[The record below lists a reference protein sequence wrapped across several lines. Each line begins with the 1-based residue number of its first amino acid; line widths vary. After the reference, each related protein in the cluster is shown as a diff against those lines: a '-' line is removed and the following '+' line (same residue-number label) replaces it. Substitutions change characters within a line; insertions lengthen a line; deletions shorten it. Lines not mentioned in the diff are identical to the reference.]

1 MAGDPADTALPRE
14 RQERILD
21 RLRRHGRVIAADLA
35 VEFRVSED
43 SIRRDLRELAA
54 RSLCKRVYG
63 GALLATTAPP
73 LAERRREDV
82 ERKRALAAVAA
93 TLVGPRQILFLDAGS
108 TNSAIANALPEG
120 QDLTVVTNAPDVALA
135 LMGRSGFEVLTIGG
149 RIDPDIGAAI
159 GSMALR
165 QIQGIRADLCFPG
178 VCAADAQTGLWTLDA
193 EEVVL
198 KRTMI
203 EASGETA
210 LVATRE
216 KLMRAATH
224 HTAPVAS
231 ITHLVT
237 EPDTDPAILDAWR
250 AAGTSVHIALAARG

>member
-1 MAGDPADTALPRE
+1 MAAEPADPALPRE
-14 RQERILD
+14 RQDRILE

-63 GALLATTAPP
+63 GALLTTAVVP
-73 LAERRREDV
+73 LEERRREHV
-82 ERKRALAAVAA
+82 ERKRTLAAVAA
-93 TLVGPRQILFLDAGS
+93 SLVSPRQILFIDAGS
-108 TNSAIANALPEG
+108 TNSAIAGALPEG
-120 QDLTVVTNAPDVALA
+120 HDLTIVTNAPDVALA
-135 LMGRSGFEVLTIGG
+135 VIGRPGFEVLMIGG
-149 RIDPDIGAAI
+149 RIDPKIGGAI

-198 KRTMI
+198 KQTMI
-203 EASGETA
+203 EASGETV

-216 KLMRAATH
+216 KLIRAATH
-224 HTAPVAS
+224 HTAPVES

-237 EPDTDPAILDAWR
+237 ERTTDAAILDAWR
-250 AAGTSVHIALAARG
+250 AAGSSVHLA

>member
-1 MAGDPADTALPRE
+1 MTAAEPADPALPRE
-14 RQERILD
+14 RQERILE
-21 RLRRHGRVIAADLA
+21 RLRRHGRVVAADLA

-63 GALLATTAPP
+63 GALLATPSPP
-73 LAERRREDV
+73 LSERRREDV

-93 TLVGPRQILFLDAGS
+93 TLVSPRQILFLDAGS
-108 TNSAIANALPEG
+108 TNSAIASALPEG
-120 QDLTVVTNAPDVALA
+120 QGLTVVTNAPDVALA
-135 LMGRSGFEVLTIGG
+135 LIGRSGFEVLTIGG
-149 RIDPDIGAAI
+149 RIDPEIGGAI
-159 GSMALR
+159 GSIALR

-203 EASGETA
+203 EASGETV

-216 KLMRAATH
+216 KLIRAATH
-224 HTAPVAS
+224 HTAPPSS

-237 EPDTDPAILDAWR
+237 ERDTDPAILAAWR
-250 AAGTSVHIALAARG
+250 AAGTSVHVV

>member
-1 MAGDPADTALPRE
+1 MAAEPTGDATLPRE
-14 RQERILD
+14 RQDRILE
-21 RLRRHGRVIAADLA
+21 RLRRHGKVIAADLA

-63 GALLATTAPP
+63 GALLITHVAP
-73 LAERRREDV
+73 LAERRREHV

-93 TLVGPRQILFLDAGS
+93 SLVGRHQILFIDAGS
-108 TNSAIANALPEG
+108 TNLAIASALPEAY
-120 QDLTVVTNAPDVALA
+120 DLTVVTNAPDVALA
-135 LMGRSGFEVLTIGG
+135 VINRPGFEVLSIGG
-149 RIDPDIGAAI
+149 RIDPRIGGAI

-203 EASGETA
+203 EASGETV

-216 KLMRAATH
+216 KLITAGTH
-224 HTAPVAS
+224 HTVPVES
-231 ITHLVT
+231 ITHLVV
-237 EPDTDPAILDAWR
+237 ERDTDAAILDAWR
-250 AAGTSVHIALAARG
+250 TAGTSVHLV

>member
-1 MAGDPADTALPRE
+1 MIASDASGDATLPRE
-14 RQERILD
+14 RQDRIVE

-43 SIRRDLRELAA
+43 SIRRDLRDLAA
-54 RSLCKRVYG
+54 RGLCKRVYG
-63 GALLATTAPP
+63 GALLMTNAAP
-73 LAERRREDV
+73 LAERRREHV

-93 TLVGPRQILFLDAGS
+93 KLVSRGQILFIDAGS
-108 TNSAIANALPEG
+108 THLAIASALPEG
-120 QDLTVVTNAPDVALA
+120 HGLTVVTNAPDVALA
-135 LMGRSGFEVLTIGG
+135 VINRPGFEVLSVGG
-149 RIDPDIGAAI
+149 RIEPKIGGAI

-178 VCAADAQTGLWTLDA
+178 VCALDVETGLWTLDA

-203 EASGETA
+203 EASGETV

-216 KLMRAATH
+216 KLNTAATH
-224 HTAPVAS
+224 HTAPVES
-231 ITHLVT
+231 ITHLVV
-237 EPDTDPAILDAWR
+237 ERDTDDEIIDAWR
-250 AAGTSVHIALAARG
+250 AAGTSVHVA

>member
-1 MAGDPADTALPRE
+1 MAAEPADPALPRE
-14 RQERILD
+14 RQERILE

-108 TNSAIANALPEG
+108 TNSAIASALPEG

-135 LMGRSGFEVLTIGG
+135 LIGRSGFEVLTIGG
-149 RIDPDIGAAI
+149 RIDPKIGGAI

-178 VCAADAQTGLWTLDA
+178 VCSADAETGLWTFDP

-198 KRTMI
+198 KRAMI
-203 EASGETA
+203 EASGETVV
-210 LVATRE
+210 VATRE
-216 KLMRAATH
+216 KLITAATH
-224 HTAPVAS
+224 HTAPANS
-231 ITHLVT
+231 IAHLVV
-237 EPDTDPAILDAWR
+237 ERSTDAEILDAWR
-250 AAGTSVHIALAARG
+250 AAGTSVHVA

>member
-1 MAGDPADTALPRE
+1 MATEPADPALPRE
-14 RQERILD
+14 RQDRILE
-21 RLRRHGRVIAADLA
+21 RLRRRGRVIAADLA

-63 GALLATTAPP
+63 GALLATTIPP

-82 ERKRALAAVAA
+82 ERKRALAEVAA
-93 TLVGPRQILFLDAGS
+93 TLVSPHQILFLDAGS
-108 TNSAIANALPEG
+108 TNSAIAAALPEG
-120 QDLTVVTNAPDVALA
+120 QDLTVVTNALDIALA
-135 LMGRSGFEVLTIGG
+135 LIGRSGFEVLTIGG
-149 RIDPDIGAAI
+149 RIDPRIGGAI
-159 GSMALR
+159 GSIAVC

-178 VCAADAQTGLWTLDA
+178 VCAADARTGLWTLDA

-203 EASGETA
+203 EASDETV

-216 KLMRAATH
+216 KLVRGATH
-224 HTAPVAS
+224 HTAPPSS
-231 ITHLVT
+231 ITHLVAERGT
-237 EPDTDPAILDAWR
+237 EPAILAAWR
-250 AAGTSVHIALAARG
+250 AAGTSVHVV